1 MTEIT
6 ERQPV
11 TANALSRNDRESE
24 ILDLRSEFSDRLYLS
39 TTSADRLAR
48 KGLRNR
54 EVRIER

>member
-11 TANALSRNDRESE
+11 TAIALSRNDRGSE
-24 ILDLRSEFSDRLYLS
+24 ILDLGSGFSDRLYLS
-39 TTSADRLAR
+39 TSSAIDLRGR
-48 KGLRNR
+48 GLRNR